1 MRPNVRN
8 HFWQVVVMTRKST
21 GNRHRNLSWGWG
33 VPVLLLLAF
42 IAAIA
47 PAPLTGPAATAW
59 AATQN
64 ADQFLIVDCL
74 LPGKIKKLGTQVTFV
89 GARKAVRTSATDCE
103 IRGGE
108 YTSYDRADYGTALQ
122 VWMEPAQEGD
132 PKAQNYVGEIYEKQ
146 GDFATAAQWY
156 QKSAE
161 QGHAPAQINLGSLYE
176 QGKGVPKN
184 PQQALNWYRQ
194 ASGIKEVALQPQVA
208 PVAPATQTTK
218 TTPAVDPASKAETEK
233 LKKENEALKKKLASQ
248 SKQVKKL
255 QQQIDKLQG
264 QLEQKQ
270 SKADV
275 EREKVEVADAQI
287 EEQQAALDAQREKIA
302 AERAELE
309 QQKAQAAADQSK
321 ADELQKLANDL
332 KAQEKKMAQR
342 SDQIEA
348 QKADLE
354 KRKAEV
360 AKLDAE
366 IARLQEDAKKQQEK
380 LADASVEGP
389 VIEILDPEVKVFR
402 GLIVA
407 ETQGEVQKR
416 KIVGRV
422 TAAAGVLSLT
432 LNDQALEVDKKGL
445 FSTEVPVVPEGT
457 RVVVVAVDQIGKRG
471 TIEFTLK
478 PQEMRSSGGGTTG
491 AASPDT
497 GPTLPRLD
505 LNFGKY
511 YALVIGNQNYR
522 TLPKLDTPIADAEA
536 ISSILKEKYGFN
548 VTLLKDATRYD
559 ILEALN
565 RLREQLTETD
575 NLIVYYAGHGELD
588 EVNQR
593 GNWLPLDAERK
604 STANWIPNVQ
614 VTDILNQMSA
624 RHVLVIA
631 DTCFSGTLTRSA
643 LTRLEAGKSPEAWA
657 NWVKL
662 MNDKRSRTALT
673 SGGVVPVLDA
683 GGGNH
688 SIFSKA
694 LLNALEK
701 NTGVIEGQQL
711 HQEIVASVAYAAE
724 SFNVEQVP
732 EYAPIRSAGHEAGD
746 FFFVAR

>member
-1 MRPNVRN
+1 M
-8 HFWQVVVMTRKST
+8 
-21 GNRHRNLSWGWG
+21 
-33 VPVLLLLAF
+33 LLLLVFAM
-42 IAAIA
+42 AVA
-47 PAPLTGPAATAW
+47 PVPMGRPDITVR

-89 GARKAVRTSATDCE
+89 GARQAVRTSATDCE

-122 VWMEPAQEGD
+122 VWMGPAEAGD
-132 PKAQNYVGEIYEKQ
+132 AKAQNYVGEIYEKQ

-194 ASGIKEVALQPQVA
+194 ASGVKEVALQPRVA
-208 PVAPATQTTK
+208 PVVPATQTTN

-287 EEQQAALDAQREKIA
+287 EQQQADLEAQRQKIA

-309 QQKAQAAADQSK
+309 QQKAQAVADQSK

-332 KAQEKKMAQR
+332 KVQEKKLAQR
-342 SDQIEA
+342 ADQIEA

-432 LNDQALEVDKKGL
+432 LNDRALEVDKKGL
-445 FSTEVPVVPEGT
+445 FSTEVPVAPEGT
-457 RVVVVAVDQIGKRG
+457 KVVVVAVDQIGKRG

-478 PQEMRSSGGGTTG
+478 PQEMRNTAGGTAG
-491 AASPDT
+491 SASPDA

-511 YALVIGNQNYR
+511 YALVIGIQNY
-522 TLPKLDTPIADAEA
+522 TKLPKLATPIADAEA
-536 ISSILKEKYGFN
+536 IASVLKSKYGFN

-559 ILEALN
+559 ILESLN
-565 RLREQLTETD
+565 RLREQLTEND
-575 NLIVYYAGHGELD
+575 NLLVYYAGHGELD
-588 EVNQR
+588 QVNQR
-593 GNWLPLDAERK
+593 GNWLPLDAEQN
-604 STANWIPNVQ
+604 STANWIPTYQ

-624 RHVLVIA
+624 RHVLVVA
-631 DTCFSGTLTRSA
+631 DSCYSGVLTRSA
-643 LTRLEAGKSPEAWA
+643 LTRLEAGKSQEAWA

-673 SGGVVPVLDA
+673 SGGVAPVLDA
-683 GGGNH
+683 GAGNH
-688 SIFSKA
+688 SIFAKA
-694 LLNALEK
+694 LLNVLQE
-701 NTGVIEGQQL
+701 NDGVIEGQRV
-711 HQEIVASVAYAAE
+711 HQEIVTGVAYAAG

-732 EYAPIRSAGHEAGD
+732 EYAPIKSAGHEAGD

>member
-1 MRPNVRN
+1 
-8 HFWQVVVMTRKST
+8 MTTKPIASS
-21 GNRHRNLSWGWG
+21 RHRPHLIRHL
-33 VPVLLLLAF
+33 PLVLLLALGMGA
-42 IAAIA
+42 A
-47 PAPLTGPAATAW
+47 PAPLSGPSHTAW

-74 LPGKIKKLGTQVTFV
+74 LPGKIKKLGSQVTFV
-89 GARKAVRTSATDCE
+89 SARQAVRTSATDCE

-122 VWMEPAQEGD
+122 VWLEPAANGD
-132 PKAQNYVGEIYEKQ
+132 AKAQNYVGEIYEKQ
-146 GDFATAAQWY
+146 GDFQTAAQWY
-156 QKSAE
+156 RKAAD
-161 QGHAPAQINLGSLYE
+161 QGYAPAQINLGSFYE
-176 QGKGVPKN
+176 QGKGVPKD

-194 ASGIKEVALQPQVA
+194 ASGIKEVALQTQAA
-208 PVAPATQTTK
+208 PVVSAQPAQ
-218 TTPAVDPASKAETEK
+218 PAVDPASKAETEK

-255 QQQIDKLQG
+255 QQQIDTLQS

-287 EEQQAALDAQREKIA
+287 EEQQAALDAERQKIA

-309 QQKAQAAADQSK
+309 QQKAQAASDQSK
-321 ADELQKLANDL
+321 ADELQKLADDL
-332 KAQEKKMAQR
+332 KAQEKKLAQR
-342 SDQIEA
+342 SQQIEA
-348 QKADLE
+348 QKVDLE
-354 KRKAEV
+354 KKKAEV

-366 IARLQEDAKKQQEK
+366 IARLQQEAQKQQTK

-407 ETQGEVQKR
+407 ETQAEIQKR

-445 FSTEVPVVPEGT
+445 FTTEVPVAPEGT
-457 RVVVVAVDQIGKRG
+457 KVVVVAVDQIGKRG
-471 TIEFTLK
+471 TVEFTLK
-478 PQEMRSSGGGTTG
+478 PQEMRSTAGATTG
-491 AASPDT
+491 SASPDA

-511 YALVIGNQNYR
+511 YALVIGVQNY
-522 TLPKLDTPIADAEA
+522 TKLPKLATPIADAEA
-536 ISSILKEKYGFN
+536 VAAVLKSKYGFN
-548 VTLLKDATRYD
+548 VTLLKDASRYD

-565 RLREQLTETD
+565 RLREQLTEND
-575 NLIVYYAGHGELD
+575 NLLIYYAGHGELD
-588 EVNQR
+588 QVNQR
-593 GNWLPLDAERK
+593 GNWLPIDADQN
-604 STANWIPNVQ
+604 STANWIPTIQ

-624 RHVLVIA
+624 RHVLIVA
-631 DTCFSGTLTRSA
+631 DSCYSGVLTRSA

-673 SGGVVPVLDA
+673 SGGVAPVLDA
-683 GGGNH
+683 GAGNH
-688 SIFSKA
+688 SIFAKA
-694 LLNALEK
+694 LLNVL
-701 NTGVIEGQQL
+701 NDNSGVIEGQRL
-711 HQEIVASVAYAAE
+711 HQEIMASVAYAAD

-732 EYAPIRSAGHEAGD
+732 EYAPIKSAGHEAGD

>member
-1 MRPNVRN
+1 
-8 HFWQVVVMTRKST
+8 
-21 GNRHRNLSWGWG
+21 
-33 VPVLLLLAF
+33 LLLLVALM
-42 IAAIA
+42 AIA
-47 PAPLTGPAATAW
+47 PAPLTGPGATAW

-74 LPGKIKKLGTQVTFV
+74 LPGRIKKLGTQVTFV
-89 GARKAVRTSATDCE
+89 GARQAVRTSATDCE

-122 VWMEPAQEGD
+122 VWMGPAQDGD
-132 PKAQNYVGEIYEKQ
+132 AKAQNYVGEIYEKQ

-176 QGKGVPKN
+176 QGKGVPKD

-194 ASGIKEVALQPQVA
+194 ASGIKEVALQTQAA
-208 PVAPATQTTK
+208 PVATVQPAQ
-218 TTPAVDPASKAETEK
+218 PAVDPASKAETEK

-287 EEQQAALDAQREKIA
+287 DQQQADLEAERQRLA

-309 QQKAQAAADQSK
+309 QQKAQSAADQSK
-321 ADELQKLANDL
+321 SKELEKLAADL
-332 KAQEKKMAQR
+332 KAQEKKLAQR
-342 SDQIEA
+342 TDQIEA
-348 QKADLE
+348 QKVDLE
-354 KRKAEV
+354 KKKAEV

-407 ETQGEVQKR
+407 ETQAEIQKR

-445 FSTEVPVVPEGT
+445 FTTEVPVAPEGT
-457 RVVVVAVDQIGKRG
+457 KVVVVAVDQIGKRG
-471 TIEFTLK
+471 TVEFTLK
-478 PQEMRSSGGGTTG
+478 PQEMRSTG
-491 AASPDT
+491 AGTSGSASPDA
-497 GPTLPRLD
+497 GPTLPKLN

-511 YALVIGNQNYR
+511 YALVIGNQNYT
-522 TLPKLDTPIADAEA
+522 TLPRLETPIADAEA
-536 ISSILKEKYGFN
+536 IASVLKSKYGFN

-588 EVNQR
+588 QVNQR
-593 GNWLPLDAERK
+593 GNWLPLDAEPK

-624 RHVLVIA
+624 RHVLVVA

-688 SIFSKA
+688 SIFSRA
-694 LLNALEK
+694 LLDALGK
-701 NTGVIEGQQL
+701 NTGVIEGQSL

-732 EYAPIRSAGHEAGD
+732 EYAPIKSAGHEAGD

>member
-1 MRPNVRN
+1 
-8 HFWQVVVMTRKST
+8 MTTKSIAP
-21 GNRHRNLSWGWG
+21 GRHRPHLMLRL
-33 VPVLLLLAF
+33 PLALLLAF
-42 IAAIA
+42 GLAVA
-47 PAPLTGPAATAW
+47 PAPLSGPSATAW

-89 GARKAVRTSATDCE
+89 GARQAIRTSATDCE

-122 VWMEPAQEGD
+122 VWMGPAQDGD
-132 PKAQNYVGEIYEKQ
+132 AKAQNYVGEIYEKQ

-176 QGKGVPKN
+176 QGKGVPKD
-184 PQQALNWYRQ
+184 PKQALNWYRQ
-194 ASGIKEVALQPQVA
+194 ASGVKEVALQPQAA
-208 PVAPATQTTK
+208 PVTPTTP

-287 EEQQAALDAQREKIA
+287 EEQQADLEAERQRLA
-302 AERAELE
+302 VERAELE
-309 QQKAQAAADQSK
+309 QQRAQAAADQSK
-321 ADELQKLANDL
+321 ADELQKLAEDL
-332 KAQEKKMAQR
+332 KAQEKKLAQR
-342 SDQIEA
+342 SDQIET
-348 QKADLE
+348 QKIDLE
-354 KRKAEV
+354 KKKAEV

-366 IARLQEDAKKQQEK
+366 IARLQQEAQKQQDK

-407 ETQGEVQKR
+407 ETQAEVQKR

-445 FSTEVPVVPEGT
+445 FSTEVPVVAEGT
-457 RVVVVAVDQIGKRG
+457 KVVVVAVDQIGKRG
-471 TIEFTLK
+471 TVEFTLK
-478 PQEMRSSGGGTTG
+478 PQEMRSSAGGTSG
-491 AASPDT
+491 SASPDA
-497 GPTLPRLD
+497 GPTLPKLD

-511 YALVIGNQNYR
+511 YALVIGIQSYAK
-522 TLPKLDTPIADAEA
+522 LPKLATPIADAEA
-536 ISSILKEKYGFN
+536 VASVLKSKYGFN

-565 RLREQLTETD
+565 NLREQLTEND
-575 NLIVYYAGHGELD
+575 NLLVYYAGHGELD

-593 GNWLPLDAERK
+593 GNWLPLDAEPN

-614 VTDILNQMSA
+614 ITDILNQMSA
-624 RHVLVIA
+624 RHVLLVA
-631 DTCFSGTLTRSA
+631 DSCFSGTLTRSA
-643 LTRLEAGKSPEAWA
+643 LTRLEAGKSQEAWA

-673 SGGVVPVLDA
+673 SGGVAPVLDA
-683 GGGNH
+683 GAGNH
-688 SIFSKA
+688 SIFAKA
-694 LLNALEK
+694 LLNVLEE
-701 NTGVIEGQQL
+701 NAGVVEGQRL
-711 HQEIVASVAYAAE
+711 HQEIVTSVSYAAG

-732 EYAPIRSAGHEAGD
+732 EYAPIKSAGHEAGD